1 MKKESS
7 TKSVL
12 WSLLG
17 RYFPSMIQIISTII
31 IARLITPEEFA
42 EVAIISVFIHIASLL
57 TTAGFAEAL
66 IFRVNNTNSLY
77 SSVFYFNLLISLILY
92 VALFLFSDQIAFFY
106 EISRLEIL
114 SKVVGINILL
124 FPLTYIHRVL
134 YMLDNNFK
142 TPAFIAFISSLF
154 GSITGVAL
162 ALYNFGVW
170 ALVWQTLL
178 INLITLI
185 LYWKLS
191 RWKPDFVFSF
201 KELKTIMPYSL
212 KIFYN
217 NMVQVLYDNIYTLVI
232 GKVYSAKILGYY
244 NRMQTIVYFT
254 TTNFLFAIESVFFP
268 LLCKKK
274 DDIVHIKNS
283 YELLFR
289 VITFVAF
296 PILVILIS
304 LGEPIII
311 LLLTEKWIG
320 SLQILQLLSISFLF
334 LPVAYLNNSFLK
346 IIDKASVLF
355 YSGLIKKIIGIII
368 LFITIN
374 FSIEYVLYGVIL
386 YSIIDAVIS
395 MCITNYLLKIN
406 IIKQVYFLLNN
417 IILNILLFLILT
429 YVSSFFDNIFLKITL
444 SIAIGIFIYFL
455 ITFLLRLK
463 EYQILKSLFKKTKL
477 TSL

>member
-1 MKKESS
+1 MKKESA
-7 TKSVL
+7 TKSVF

-17 RYFPSMIQIISTII
+17 RYFPNILQLISTII
-31 IARLITPEEFA
+31 IARLITPEEFG

-114 SKVVGINILL
+114 SKVVGVNILL
-124 FPLTYIHRVL
+124 YPLTYIHRVL
-134 YMLDNNFK
+134 YMLDQNFK

-154 GSITGVAL
+154 GSITGIVL
-162 ALYNFGVW
+162 AFYNFGVW

-232 GKVYSAKILGYY
+232 GKIYSAKTLGYY

-304 LGEPIII
+304 LGEPII
-311 LLLTEKWIG
+311 LMLLTKKWIG

-334 LPVAYLNNSFLK
+334 LPITYLNNSFLK
-346 IIDKASVLF
+346 ILDKTSVLF
-355 YSGLIKKIIGIII
+355 YSGLFKKLIGVII
-368 LFITIN
+368 LYITIN
-374 FSIEYVLYGVIL
+374 FSIEYVLYGIIL
-386 YSIIDAVIS
+386 YSIIDAIIS
-395 MCITNYLLKIN
+395 MCITHYLLKIN
-406 IIKQVYFLLNN
+406 IIKQFYFLLNN
-417 IILNILLFLILT
+417 IILNIFLFLILT
-429 YVSSFFDNIFLKITL
+429 YVSSFFDNIFLKVTL
-444 SIAIGIFIYFL
+444 SIIVGLFTYVL
-455 ITFLLRLK
+455 LNFLLRLK
-463 EYQILKSLFKKTKL
+463 EYQILKSLIIRAKMK
-477 TSL
+477 S

>member
-1 MKKESS
+1 
-7 TKSVL
+7 
-12 WSLLG
+12 
-17 RYFPSMIQIISTII
+17 MIQIISTII
-31 IARLITPEEFA
+31 IARLITPEEFG

-114 SKVVGINILL
+114 SKVVGVNILL
-124 FPLTYIHRVL
+124 YPLTYIHRVL
-134 YMLDNNFK
+134 YMLDQNFK

-232 GKVYSAKILGYY
+232 GKIYSAKILGYY

-296 PILVILIS
+296 PILIILIS
-304 LGEPIII
+304 LGEPIIL
-311 LLLTEKWIG
+311 LLLTKKWIG

-334 LPVAYLNNSFLK
+334 LPVTYLNNSFLK
-346 IIDKASVLF
+346 IINKASVLF
-355 YSGLIKKIIGIII
+355 YSGLIKKIIGVII
-368 LFITIN
+368 LYITIN
-374 FSIEYVLYGVIL
+374 VSFEYVLYGIIL

-429 YVSSFFDNIFLKITL
+429 YVSSFFDNIFLKVTL
-444 SIAIGIFIYFL
+444 SIIAGLFTYVL
-455 ITFLLRLK
+455 LAFLLRLK
-463 EYQILKSLFKKTKL
+463 EYQIIKSLIIRAKMK
-477 TSL
+477 S

>member
-1 MKKESS
+1 MKKEST

-17 RYFPSMIQIISTII
+17 RYIPSVIQIVSTII
-31 IARLITPEEFA
+31 IARLITPEEFG
-42 EVAIISVFIHIASLL
+42 EVAIISVFIHIASLI

-92 VALFLFSDQIAFFY
+92 IALFLFSDKIAFFY
-106 EISRLEIL
+106 EITRLEIL

-124 FPLTYIHRVL
+124 YPLTYIHRVL
-134 YMLDNNFK
+134 YMLDQNFK
-142 TPAFIAFISSLF
+142 TPAFIALGSSIL
-154 GSITGVAL
+154 GSVTGTVL
-162 ALYNFGVW
+162 AFNNFGVW
-170 ALVWQTLL
+170 ALVMQTLL
-178 INLITLI
+178 INLTTLI
-185 LYWKLS
+185 LYWKHS
-191 RWKPDFVFSF
+191 SWKPDFVFSF

-217 NMVQVLYDNIYTLVI
+217 NIVQVIYDNMYTLVI
-232 GKVYSAKILGYY
+232 GKIYSAKTLGYY

-254 TTNFLFAIESVFFP
+254 TTNFLYAIESVFFP

-289 VITFVAF
+289 IITFVAF

-320 SLQILQLLSISFLF
+320 SLQILQLLSIAFLF
-334 LPVAYLNNSFLK
+334 LPITYLNNSFLK
-346 IIDKASVLF
+346 IIDKTNVLF
-355 YSGLIKKIIGIII
+355 YSSLIKKVIGIII
-368 LFITIN
+368 LLITIN
-374 FSIEYVLYGVIL
+374 FSIEHVLYGIIL
-386 YSIIDAVIS
+386 YGIIDALIS
-395 MCITNYLLKIN
+395 MFITQYFLKIN
-406 IIKQVYFLLNN
+406 IFKQIYFLINN
-417 IILNILLFLILT
+417 IVLNIILFLILKYFST
-429 YVSSFFDNIFLKITL
+429 IITNIFLKITL
-444 SIAIGIFIYFL
+444 SIAIGLFIYFL

-463 EYQILKSLFKKTKL
+463 EYQILKSLIKKL
-477 TSL
+477 N

>member
-1 MKKESS
+1 
-7 TKSVL
+7 
-12 WSLLG
+12 
-17 RYFPSMIQIISTII
+17 MIQIISTII
-31 IARLITPEEFA
+31 IARLITPEEFG

-92 VALFLFSDQIAFFY
+92 VAIFLFSDQIAFFY

-114 SKVVGINILL
+114 SKVVGVNILL

-154 GSITGVAL
+154 GSIIGVAL

-232 GKVYSAKILGYY
+232 GKIYSAKILGYY

-296 PILVILIS
+296 PILIILIS
-304 LGEPIII
+304 LGEPIIL
-311 LLLTEKWIG
+311 LLLTKKWIG

-334 LPVAYLNNSFLK
+334 LPVTYLNNSFLK

-355 YSGLIKKIIGIII
+355 YSGLIKKIIGVII
-368 LFITIN
+368 LYITIN
-374 FSIEYVLYGVIL
+374 LSFEYVLYGIIL

-429 YVSSFFDNIFLKITL
+429 YVSSFFDNIFLKVTL
-444 SIAIGIFIYFL
+444 SIIAGLFTYVL
-455 ITFLLRLK
+455 LAFLLRLK
-463 EYQILKSLFKKTKL
+463 EYQIIKSLIIRAKMK
-477 TSL
+477 S